1 MSPISVL
8 IVEDEVIVAQN
19 LASKL
24 EKLGYTVTGTAI
36 NGPEAVAMA
45 LAHRPQL
52 VLMDIKLQGELDGI
66 ATVEKIKKHLDI
78 PVIYLTAH
86 SDPNTLARA
95 KISKPYG
102 YVLKPFDERDL
113 ATQIELALYKH
124 EADRRVREQREWL
137 RITLTSI
144 GDAVIATDEAGR
156 VTFINPVAESLT
168 GWKQD
173 EAIGQP
179 VQDVF
184 RVVNEHTREVVDD
197 PVRQVLQS
205 GKIVALANH
214 TVLLRKGGGE
224 VPIDDSGA
232 PILDARG
239 RILGVVLVFRDIS
252 GRRRAE
258 EALQKSQRKLS
269 TILEQI
275 PDGVGVINRDGEFIL
290 SNSALRSYISSTM
303 PSIHPERE
311 KRFHSWDA
319 DGRPLPPDQWPGA
332 RALRGEI
339 VSPGIEFRYTG
350 DDGSDVWM
358 LVSAVPYRSEDED
371 ENVGAI
377 AVVKDIT
384 DLKKTEQKLRQLN
397 ETLEQKVAERTRV
410 IETRSKQLQALAVEL
425 IEAEEHERR
434 RLADHL
440 HGELQQMLAAAKIQL
455 DAVSQGQPD
464 ESTLSNVRHLLEASI
479 RESRRLA
486 HELFPQVL
494 QHADLGAALEWMAR
508 YYREQFGLQVALEMD
523 AAWQA
528 ESKPIKTFLFRAVK
542 ELLFNV
548 VKHADVKSARI
559 DLGMSGG
566 SLVLTVS
573 DRGRGIKPD
582 VLNFDA
588 APVGLGLLSLRER
601 VQYLGGS
608 LAIETSPGL
617 GSRIT
622 LKVPVSVANAD
633 KVPRPMALQLTETPA
648 ETGRD
653 AGVDVTRVLFV
664 DDHSMLRKGLINL
677 VGNQPGIDVAGEA
690 SNGREAI
697 DQVRQLKPDVV
708 VMDVSMPEMDGI
720 EATRHIKAL
729 WPEVRVIGL
738 SMFEDEHISHSMLE
752 AGAEAFVSKTA
763 SSAELLKAIYGSK

>member
-1 MSPISVL
+1 MSQISVL

-24 EKLGYTVTGTAI
+24 EKLGYTVTGMAI
-36 NGPEAVAMA
+36 NGHEAVAMA
-45 LAHRPQL
+45 LNHRPQL

-86 SDPNTLARA
+86 SDPNTLSRA
-95 KISKPYG
+95 KISTPYG

-113 ATQIELALYKH
+113 ATQVELALYKH
-124 EADRRVREQREWL
+124 EADKRVREQREWL

-144 GDAVIATDEAGR
+144 GDAVIATDEAGL

-179 VQDVF
+179 VQEIF
-184 RVVNEHTREVVDD
+184 RIVNEYTRKAVND
-197 PVRQVLQS
+197 PVRKVLQS

-232 PILDARG
+232 PILDAQG

-290 SNSALRSYISSTM
+290 SNSALRAYISSTM
-303 PSIHPERE
+303 PSIHPERK

-339 VSPGIEFRYTG
+339 VSPGIEFQYTG

-358 LVSAVPYRSEDED
+358 LVSAVPYHSEDED

-455 DAVSQGQPD
+455 EAVSQGQPD

-479 RESRRLA
+479 GESRRLA

-494 QHADLGAALEWMAR
+494 QHADLSAALKWIAR

-523 AAWQA
+523 ATWQA

-559 DLGMSGG
+559 DLAMSDG

-573 DRGRGIKPD
+573 DRGRGIEPD
-582 VLNFDA
+582 ILKFDA

-633 KVPRPMALQLTETPA
+633 EVPRPMALQQTDTPA
-648 ETGRD
+648 ENGRD

-720 EATRHIKAL
+720 EATRHIKAQ

>member
-1 MSPISVL
+1 MSRISVL

-36 NGPEAVAMA
+36 NGHEAVAMA

-66 ATVEKIKKHLDI
+66 ATVEKIKKHLDV

-86 SDPNTLARA
+86 SDPNTLSRA

-144 GDAVIATDEAGR
+144 GDAVIATDEAGL

-173 EAIGQP
+173 EAIDQP
-179 VQDVF
+179 VQEVF
-184 RVVNEHTREVVDD
+184 RVVDEHTRKVVDD
-197 PVRQVLQS
+197 PVRKVLQS

-232 PILDARG
+232 PILDTRG

-258 EALQKSQRKLS
+258 EALQRSQRKLS

-290 SNSALRSYISSTM
+290 SNSALRAYISSTM
-303 PSIHPERE
+303 PSVHPEGM

-319 DGRPLPPDQWPGA
+319 DGRPLPPDQWPGP

-339 VSPGIEFRYTG
+339 VSPGVEFRYTG
-350 DDGSDVWM
+350 DDGSDVWV

-410 IETRSKQLQALAVEL
+410 IESRSKQLQALAVEM

-455 DAVSQGQPD
+455 EAVSQGQPD
-464 ESTLSNVRHLLEASI
+464 ELILSNVRHLLEASI
-479 RESRRLA
+479 RESRHLA

-494 QHADLGAALEWMAR
+494 QRADLGDALKWIAR
-508 YYREQFGLQVALEMD
+508 HFREQFGLQVALEID
-523 AAWQA
+523 ATRQA
-528 ESKPIKTFLFRAVK
+528 ESKPIKMFLFRAVK

-559 DLGMSGG
+559 DLAMSDGC
-566 SLVLTVS
+566 LVLTVS

-582 VLNFDA
+582 ILNIDA

-601 VQYLGGS
+601 AQYLGGS

-617 GSRIT
+617 GSRVT

-633 KVPRPMALQLTETPA
+633 EVPRPMARQQIQTPA
-648 ETGRD
+648 ENACD
-653 AGVDVTRVLFV
+653 AGVDITRVLFV
-664 DDHSMLRKGLINL
+664 DDHRMLRRGLINL

-697 DQVRQLKPDVV
+697 EQVRQLKPDVV

-720 EATRHIKAL
+720 EATRHIKAQ

-738 SMFEDEHISHSMLE
+738 SMFEEEHISHSMLE

>member
-1 MSPISVL
+1 MSRISVL

-36 NGPEAVAMA
+36 NGHEAVAMA

-52 VLMDIKLQGELDGI
+52 ILMDIKLQGELDGI

-86 SDPNTLARA
+86 SDPNTLSRA

-113 ATQIELALYKH
+113 VTQIELALYKH
-124 EADRRVREQREWL
+124 DADRRVREQREWL
-137 RITLTSI
+137 RVTLTSI
-144 GDAVIATDEAGR
+144 GDAVIATDEAGLI
-156 VTFINPVAESLT
+156 TFINPVAEALT

-179 VQDVF
+179 VQEVF
-184 RVVNEHTREVVDD
+184 RIVNEYTRKDVED
-197 PVRQVLQS
+197 PVKKVLQC
-205 GKIVALANH
+205 GKIVALTNH

-232 PILDARG
+232 PILDAQG

-252 GRRRAE
+252 ERRRAE

-275 PDGVGVINRDGEFIL
+275 PDGVGVISRDGEFIL
-290 SNSALRSYISSTM
+290 SNSALRAYM
-303 PSIHPERE
+303 PSTLPSIDPERK
-311 KRFHSWDA
+311 KRFQSLDA
-319 DGRPLPPDQWPGA
+319 DRRPLPPDQWPDA

-339 VSPGIEFRYTG
+339 VSPGIEFQYTD

-358 LVSAVPYRSEDED
+358 LVSAVPYCSEDDD
-371 ENVGAI
+371 ENASAI
-377 AVVKDIT
+377 AVFKDIT

-397 ETLEQKVAERTRV
+397 ETLEQKVAERTRL

-434 RLADHL
+434 RLADLL
-440 HGELQQMLAAAKIQL
+440 HDELQQMLAAAKIQL
-455 DAVSQGQPD
+455 DSVSQGQPD
-464 ESTLSNVRHLLEASI
+464 ELTLSKVRHLLEASI
-479 RESRRLA
+479 RESRRLS
-486 HELFPQVL
+486 HELSPQVL
-494 QHADLGAALEWMAR
+494 QNADLVAALKWIAR
-508 YYREQFGLQVALEMD
+508 YYEEQFGLQVTLEMD
-523 AAWQA
+523 KAWQV
-528 ESKPIKTFLFRAVK
+528 ESKSIRMFLFRAVK

-559 DLGMSGG
+559 DLAMSDGY
-566 SLVLTVS
+566 LVLAVS

-582 VLNFDA
+582 ILNSDA
-588 APVGLGLLSLRER
+588 PPVGLGLLGLRER
-601 VQYLGGS
+601 VQYIGGS
-608 LAIETSPGL
+608 LTIETSPGL
-617 GSRIT
+617 GSCVT
-622 LKVPVSVANAD
+622 LKVPISVGNAD
-633 KVPRPMALQLTETPA
+633 EVPRPMALQQT
-648 ETGRD
+648 D
-653 AGVDVTRVLFV
+653 APVEKAREAGLNVTRVLFV
-664 DDHSMLRKGLINL
+664 DDHSLMRKGLINL

-690 SNGREAI
+690 SNGRDAI

-720 EATRHIKAL
+720 EATRHIKAQ

-738 SMFEDEHISHSMLE
+738 SMFEDEHISRSMLE
-752 AGAEAFVSKTA
+752 AGAEAFVSKGA
-763 SSAELLKAIYGSK
+763 SSAALLKAIYGSK

>member
-1 MSPISVL
+1 MSQISVL

-24 EKLGYTVTGTAI
+24 EKLGYTVAGTAI
-36 NGPEAVAMA
+36 NGHEAVEMA
-45 LAHRPQL
+45 LAHPPQL
-52 VLMDIKLQGELDGI
+52 VLMDIKLQGELDGV

-86 SDPNTLARA
+86 SDPNTLSRA
-95 KISKPYG
+95 KISQPYG
-102 YVLKPFDERDL
+102 YVIKPFDERDL

-168 GWKQD
+168 GWQQD

-179 VQDVF
+179 VQEVF
-184 RVVNEHTREVVDD
+184 RIVNEYTLKVVDD
-197 PVRQVLQS
+197 PVRKVLQS

-232 PILDARG
+232 PILDAQG
-239 RILGVVLVFRDIS
+239 RVLGVVLVFRDIS

-290 SNSALRSYISSTM
+290 SNSALRAHISSTM
-303 PSIHPERE
+303 PSIDPEWK
-311 KRFHSWDA
+311 KRFQSWDA
-319 DGRPLPPDQWPGA
+319 DGRPLPPDQWPAA
-332 RALRGEI
+332 RALRGEN

-350 DDGSDVWM
+350 DDGSDLWM
-358 LVSAVPYRSEDED
+358 LVSAVPYRSEDDD

-384 DLKKTEQKLRQLN
+384 DLKKTEHKLRQLN
-397 ETLEQKVAERTRV
+397 ETLEQKVAERTRL

-434 RLADHL
+434 RLADRL
-440 HGELQQMLAAAKIQL
+440 HDELQQMLVAAKIQL
-455 DAVSQGQPD
+455 DSASQGQPD
-464 ESTLSNVRHLLEASI
+464 ESTLSNVSHLLEASI
-479 RESRRLA
+479 RESRHLS

-494 QHADLGAALEWMAR
+494 QHADLGAALKWIAR
-508 YYREQFGLQVALEMD
+508 YYGEQFGLQVALEIHT
-523 AAWQA
+523 AWQA
-528 ESKPIKTFLFRAVK
+528 ESKPIKVFLFRAVK

-559 DLGMSGG
+559 DLAVSDAC
-566 SLVLTVS
+566 LVLTVS

-582 VLNFDA
+582 ILNFDA

-601 VQYLGGS
+601 AQYLGGS

-617 GSRIT
+617 GSRVT
-622 LKVPVSVANAD
+622 LKVPISVANAD
-633 KVPRPMALQLTETPA
+633 EVPGPMAFQKTQTPA
-648 ETGRD
+648 ENGHD
-653 AGVDVTRVLFV
+653 AGSDVTRVLFV
-664 DDHSMLRKGLINL
+664 DDHRMLRKGLINL

-697 DQVRQLKPDVV
+697 EQVRQLKPDVV

-720 EATRHIKAL
+720 EATRHIKAQ

-738 SMFEDEHISHSMLE
+738 SMFEDEHISRSMLE

>member
-24 EKLGYTVTGTAI
+24 QKLGYTVAGTAI
-36 NGPEAVAMA
+36 NGHEAVAMA

-358 LVSAVPYRSEDED
+358 LVSAVPYRSEDDD

-384 DLKKTEQKLRQLN
+384 DLKKTERKLRQLN
-397 ETLEQKVAERTRV
+397 QTLEQKVSERTRV

-464 ESTLSNVRHLLEASI
+464 ESILSNVRHLLEASI

-508 YYREQFGLQVALEMD
+508 YYREQFGLQVALELD

-617 GSRIT
+617 GSRVT
-622 LKVPVSVANAD
+622 LKVPVSVGNAD
-633 KVPRPMALQLTETPA
+633 EVPPPMAPHQTETPA
-648 ETGRD
+648 ENVHD
-653 AGVDVTRVLFV
+653 AGVGITRVLFV

-697 DQVRQLKPDVV
+697 DLVRQLKPDVV

-720 EATRHIKAL
+720 EATRQIKAQ

-738 SMFEDEHISHSMLE
+738 SMFEDEHISHTMLE